1 MAFTLPNLADASFPD
16 QAEPD
21 AQDFRIITDAS
32 GLTGVVSGCAVTAQV
47 TPDMTVAVAAGVVM
61 SGGVLKTISSGNV
74 TITAADGTNP
84 RFDLVVADSSGA
96 KQRRGGTAAANPVFP
111 APTAGDVVLAAV
123 YVPAS
128 DTTIN
133 PNQIV
138 DKRVILLVAPPAVGA
153 SVYHS
158 TGTPQTVTNGA
169 QPSVAFDL
177 EHYDTHDFHDN
188 VTGNS
193 RFTIPTGLG
202 GKYRLAARLEW
213 SANASGVRDL
223 DFMVNGSTRYGGDT
237 RAGFATYTSVS
248 FSTVDLVL
256 AAGDYVETRGYQDS
270 GSTLT
275 LVAGVAGTRFSIEF
289 LGT

>member
-1 MAFTLPNLADASFPD
+1 MSFTIPNLGDAGFPD

-21 AQDFRIITDAS
+21 AQDFRIVTDAS
-32 GLTGVVSGCAVTAQV
+32 SLTGVVSGCAVTAQGS
-47 TPDMTVAVAAGVVM
+47 PDMTVAVAAGTVLVA
-61 SGGVLKTISSGNV
+61 GVLKTVSSGNV
-74 TITAADGTNP
+74 TISAADGTNP
-84 RFDLVVADSSGA
+84 RFDLVVADSTGA

-111 APTAGDVVLAAV
+111 APSAGDVVLAAV

-133 PNQIV
+133 SNQIV
-138 DKRVILLVAPPAVGA
+138 DKRISLLISRPAIGA

-177 EHYDTHDFHDN
+177 EHYDTHAFHDN

-193 RFTIPTGLG
+193 RFTIPTGLD
-202 GKYRLAARLEW
+202 GKYRVAARLEW
-213 SANASGVRDL
+213 SANATGVRDL
-223 DFMVNGSTRYGGDT
+223 DFMIDGSTRYGGDT
-237 RAGFATYTSVS
+237 RVGFATYTSVN

-256 AAGDYVETRGYQDS
+256 AAGQFVECRGYQDS

-275 LVAGVAGTRFSIEF
+275 LVANVAGTRFSIAY